1 MQTIKMTN
9 KLVKIL
15 CFFTL
20 FYAQIC
26 TAEIRIAI
34 VVPKTGEYK
43 VWGDEI
49 IFGAQTAIDE
59 IKQKGGIKGKKLEL
73 TSIDDTC
80 SENLAISTAQMLSV
94 SSSIKPS
101 LVIGPYCSNSFSEVA
116 KIYSKAKIF
125 QIVPSTLNYHDTS
138 LKYKGVMKLVSF
150 KEQMGKDFFAFYNT
164 KYAGFKTALIY
175 DNKTDGTKEVIHAIV
190 DEFRKHGKNS
200 LLKQYD
206 LYNYKN
212 LDSLASEIASSE
224 YKIVY
229 LAGSP
234 KKNAKIIKK
243 VSLINSDKIFITSKY
258 TATDTF
264 FENASGYLD
273 NVYFMALPS
282 FENRPEFT
290 EHLVNLRLR
299 GIEFDGLNIYGYAAV
314 KMWTDLVKD
323 TGSLS
328 YDKLA
333 NSIQTKKTSNVWKNS
348 FFNNTSSKNPLHYM
362 FYQYK
367 NGEFI
372 LSE

>member
-1 MQTIKMTN
+1 MTN
-9 KLVKIL
+9 KIVNIL
-15 CFFTL
+15 CFFML

-43 VWGDEI
+43 VWGDEL
-49 IFGAQTAIDE
+49 IFGAQTAVDE
-59 IKQKGGIKGKKLEL
+59 INKSGGIEGKKLEL
-73 TSIDDTC
+73 VSIDDTC

-125 QIVPSTLNYHDTS
+125 QIVPSTLTYHDTS
-138 LKYKGVMKLVSF
+138 VKHKGVMKLVSF
-150 KEQMGKDFFAFYNT
+150 KEQIGKDFFHFYNS
-164 KYAGFKTALIY
+164 KYAGLKTALIY
-175 DNKTDGTKEVIHAIV
+175 DDKTDGTKEVITAIV

-206 LYNYKN
+206 LDKYKN
-212 LDSLASEIASSE
+212 LDTLADEIVSSGYE
-224 YKIVY
+224 IVY
-229 LAGSP
+229 LAGTP

-243 VSLINSDKIFITSKY
+243 TSLLNPNEIFFTSKY
-258 TATDTF
+258 TAIDTF
-264 FENASGYLD
+264 FENASAYLD

-282 FENRPEFT
+282 FENKPEFT
-290 EHLVNLRLR
+290 EHMVNLRLQ

-314 KMWTDLVKD
+314 KMWNDLVQN
-323 TGSLS
+323 TGTLS
-328 YDKLA
+328 YDRLVTSVQ
-333 NSIQTKKTSNVWKNS
+333 NKKINNIWTES

-367 NGEFI
+367 NDEFV